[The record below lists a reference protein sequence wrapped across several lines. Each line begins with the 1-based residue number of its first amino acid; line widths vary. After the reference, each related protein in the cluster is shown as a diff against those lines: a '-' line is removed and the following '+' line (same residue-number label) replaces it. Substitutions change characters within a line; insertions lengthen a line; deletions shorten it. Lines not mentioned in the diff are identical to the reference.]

1 MFRLSY
7 LLIIL
12 FFSNSVSQEFVD
24 GKILFSENNNDYPI
38 EGASIN
44 WLDTNKGTISDEKGL
59 FKLER
64 YLDNDLIVIS
74 YIGFKSDTIS
84 VKNIKSITHYMT
96 ISEENSLDEVV
107 VSKKKNSVQRTYLM
121 PQNIINISEDE
132 LLKAACCNLSESFET
147 NPSIDVNHNDAI
159 TGTKQ
164 ISMLGLKSP
173 YILITEENIPM
184 VRGASQAYGLSFVPG
199 TWIESIQITK
209 GMGSVINGYESIIG
223 QINTELKKPFN
234 DIPLFVNSYYGND
247 GRFEI
252 NTHLNSKVS
261 NKIQTT
267 FFAHHN
273 RRDNKI
279 DGNNDG
285 FMDKPLQKQINFLNK
300 WQFTDASKGLVSFLN
315 IKFLDESKNIG
326 TVEPNNNLSNPL
338 LWSGEVLTNRF
349 DSSFKLG
356 YVNPNIPYQSLGFQ
370 LSYSSHNQDSF
381 FGSRTY
387 DISQKS
393 IFSNLIYNTIINN
406 SKNKIKF
413 GLNFSSDNFDELVS
427 NIEINRIDNS
437 IGAFLEYS
445 YDNFNNLN
453 LVAGLRYDSHN
464 NMGSFLTPRLHFR
477 YLIGQRFS
485 IKGSIGTGRRIS
497 NIFTENQQL
506 FFTNRVIT
514 NNNLSDLFY
523 GLKPERAT
531 NFGFS
536 IDKGFNFL
544 GGQGNFIIDYY
555 KTNFQNKIITDFENP
570 AEISFYNSK
579 NNESK
584 SSSFQS
590 EIIFSKNRWNITA
603 AYKYYD
609 VKLMYNDGLKEK
621 PLQPKEIIFFNY
633 GIESKKVGS
642 KFWKYD
648 LTFNRLGKQR
658 LMQNSRDSEAYVN
671 PHFSINSQITR
682 IFSEKFEIY
691 IGGENLNNYKQTDPI
706 IFANN
711 PSNPYFDG
719 SIVHGP
725 IFGSSYYI
733 GCRFKILN

>member
-64 YLDNDLIVIS
+64 HLDNDLIVIS

-96 ISEENSLDEVV
+96 ISEDNSLDEVV

-387 DISQKS
+387 DINHKS

-633 GIESKKVGS
+633 GIESKKVES

-658 LMQNSRDSEAYVN
+658 LMQNSRDSEEYVN

>member
-64 YLDNDLIVIS
+64 HLDNDLIVIS

-96 ISEENSLDEVV
+96 ISEDNSLDEVV
-107 VSKKKNSVQRTYLM
+107 VSKRRNSAQRTYLM
-121 PQNIINISEDE
+121 PQNIINISEEE

-381 FGSRTY
+381 YGSRTY

-658 LMQNSRDSEAYVN
+658 LMQNSRDSDEYVN

-706 IFANN
+706 ILANN

-725 IFGSSYYI
+725 IFGSIYYI

>member
-44 WLDTNKGTISDEKGL
+44 WLDTNKGTISDKKGL

-96 ISEENSLDEVV
+96 ISEDNSLDEVV

-387 DISQKS
+387 DINHKS

-658 LMQNSRDSEAYVN
+658 LMQNSRDSEEYVN

>member
-44 WLDTNKGTISDEKGL
+44 WLDTNKGTISDKKGL

-96 ISEENSLDEVV
+96 ISEDNSLDEVV

-387 DISQKS
+387 DINHKS

-579 NNESK
+579 NNESN

-658 LMQNSRDSEAYVN
+658 LMQNSRDSEEYVN

>member
-1 MFRLSY
+1 
-7 LLIIL
+7 
-12 FFSNSVSQEFVD
+12 
-24 GKILFSENNNDYPI
+24 
-38 EGASIN
+38 
-44 WLDTNKGTISDEKGL
+44 
-59 FKLER
+59 
-64 YLDNDLIVIS
+64 
-74 YIGFKSDTIS
+74 
-84 VKNIKSITHYMT
+84 MT
-96 ISEENSLDEVV
+96 ISEDNSLDEVV
-107 VSKKKNSVQRTYLM
+107 VSKRRNSAQRTYLM
-121 PQNIINISEDE
+121 PQNIINISEEE

-387 DISQKS
+387 DINHKS

-658 LMQNSRDSEAYVN
+658 LMQNSRDSDEYVN

>member
-96 ISEENSLDEVV
+96 ISEDNSLDEVV

-387 DISQKS
+387 DINHKS

-427 NIEINRIDNS
+427 NIEINRIDKS

-633 GIESKKVGS
+633 GIESKKVES

-658 LMQNSRDSEAYVN
+658 LMQNSRDSEEYVN

>member
-59 FKLER
+59 FKLEMH
-64 YLDNDLIVIS
+64 LDNDLIVIS

-96 ISEENSLDEVV
+96 ISEDNSLDEVV

-658 LMQNSRDSEAYVN
+658 LMQNSRDSDEYVN

-725 IFGSSYYI
+725 IFGSGYYI

>member
-96 ISEENSLDEVV
+96 ISEDNSLDEVV